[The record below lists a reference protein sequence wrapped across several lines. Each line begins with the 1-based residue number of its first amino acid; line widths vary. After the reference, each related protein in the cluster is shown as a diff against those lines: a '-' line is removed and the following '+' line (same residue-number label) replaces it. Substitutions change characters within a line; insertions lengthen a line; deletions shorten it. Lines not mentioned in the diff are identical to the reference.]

1 MKRFSST
8 LSGLVIVGCT
18 VLIYAALVVLSAG
31 CALAHADRTQA
42 HHHHSEKSSSPQ
54 NAFCAWACQA
64 TSDIVTVTEPSMAVA
79 WLVVETQVLPPDVY
93 RISSASTVLH
103 PRAPPVAALLS
114 RG

>member
-1 MKRFSST
+1 MKRFNST

-64 TSDIVTVTEPSMAVA
+64 TADTVAEAGPPLAVKD
-79 WLVVETQVLPPDVY
+79 LVSGPVEF
-93 RISSASTVLH
+93 ASTGLLLSIDTSAIH
-103 PRAPPVAALLS
+103 SRAPPS
-114 RG
+114 IS